1 MVDRAGQQIGHYRLI
16 RLLGK
21 GGFGEVYQA
30 EHQLLRREQA
40 IKILLES
47 HFSDPAFRQRFIN
60 EAQILAKLDHPNI
73 VHVDEL
79 GMQENMIYLVM
90 PYIGGGTLQDRLRKH
105 TPPLPLA
112 EVSRYLEDTCAALG
126 YAHQRGVVHLDLKPG
141 NLLLHEDGRLLLS
154 DFGLAHLIK
163 EGAVQGG
170 VSLAFGTPF
179 YMAPEHLHGLPDPRS
194 DLYAL
199 GVILFQMLSGRHP
212 FDGSTPEAVIVKH
225 LTEPPPLVR
234 AIRPDLP
241 LGLERVLGKA
251 LAKAP
256 DMRYQTAGEMLADV
270 KAALANQ
277 PSPLRSIAPAV
288 FPSPTPPLGMSPVV
302 FQSPTPQAAAP
313 APQMPVPPSPYAPP
327 YFAPT
332 VQTPHTPPASPPVAP
347 QNPAANQPGVAPNTI
362 IRVRGPLSGPPAAQ
376 PPPPPPMPPRAMPTP
391 PQPQTRYAMPVQP
404 PRPPGTLICTYRGHS
419 DMVYVVAW
427 SPDGRRLASASKD
440 KTAQVW
446 DVFTAGSIYSYK
458 HPLAVE
464 ALAWSPDGKMLATG
478 SADHL
483 VQVWS
488 DATRGTLYTYRGHT
502 SSRSRVQGVAWASD
516 GRRIASWGKE
526 KTVQVWEALNGANVF
541 VYRGHSDDVGAVAWS
556 PDGQRLASGSDDQTV
571 RIWYPAPVDT
581 LRTYSAH
588 SKAVRAVAWSPDGR
602 LIVSAS
608 EDKTVRVW
616 ETTSGNTILIYRGHD
631 SKAVSAVAW
640 SPDGRRIASAGS
652 DGAVQVWDATSG
664 GNGYTYRGHT
674 QEVYSLAWSPD
685 GTRIASAS
693 KDKTVQV
700 WQAG

>member
-1 MVDRAGQQIGHYRLI
+1 MVDRAGQQIGNYRLI

-47 HFSDPAFRQRFIN
+47 HFSDPAFRQRFIT

-73 VHVDEL
+73 VHVDGL

-90 PYIGGGTLQDRLRKH
+90 PYIGGGTLQDLLRKR
-105 TPPLPLA
+105 TTPLPLA

-170 VSLAFGTPF
+170 ASLAFGTPF

-225 LTEPPPLVR
+225 LMEPPPLVR

-241 LGLERVLGKA
+241 LELEAVLGKA
-251 LAKAP
+251 LAKSP
-256 DMRYQTAGEMLADV
+256 DMRYQTAGDLLADV

-277 PSPLRSIAPAV
+277 PSPLRGLSPAG
-288 FPSPTPPLGMSPVV
+288 FPVPMPLPGS
-302 FQSPTPQAAAP
+302 AP
-313 APQMPVPPSPYAPP
+313 APSSMVAPIFPPPIFA
-327 YFAPT
+327 APT

-347 QNPAANQPGVAPNTI
+347 QIPAANPPGVAPNTI
-362 IRVRGPLSGPPAAQ
+362 IRVRGPLTAQQAPQPQPQPQ
-376 PPPPPPMPPRAMPTP
+376 PPPHTPPRAMPTP
-391 PQPQTRYAMPVQP
+391 PQPQPRYAMPVQP
-404 PRPPGTLICTYRGHS
+404 PRPLGTLICTYRGHS
-419 DMVYVVAW
+419 DSVHVVAW
-427 SPDGRRLASASKD
+427 SPDARRLASASKD

-446 DVFTAGSIYSYK
+446 DSFTAGSIYAYQ
-458 HPLAVE
+458 HALAVE
-464 ALAWSPDGKMLATG
+464 ALAWSPDGRMLVTG

-488 DATRGTLYTYRGHT
+488 DTTRGTLYTYRGHVG
-502 SSRSRVQGVAWASD
+502 SRSHVQGVAWSSD
-516 GRRIASWGKE
+516 GRRIASWGNE
-526 KTVQVWEALNGANVF
+526 KTVQVWEALNGASVF
-541 VYRGHSDDVGAVAWS
+541 VYRGHADDIGAVAWS
-556 PDGQRLASGSDDQTV
+556 PDGQRLASGSEDDTV

-581 LRTYSAH
+581 LLTYSAH

-602 LIVSAS
+602 LIASAS
-608 EDKTVRVW
+608 QDKTVRVW
-616 ETTSGNTILIYRGHD
+616 DAASSNTILIYRGHD
-631 SKAVSAVAW
+631 SKVGAVVW

-652 DGAVQVWDATSG
+652 DGAVHLWDAATG
-664 GNGYTYRGHT
+664 GNGYIYRGHA
-674 QEVYSLAWSPD
+674 QEVSSLSWSPD
-685 GTRIASAS
+685 GSRMASAS